1 MHCRKTAPEAGCRFQ
16 LTRYIGE
23 REHTSV
29 VELVG
34 PDRED
39 VGGAGSQTGDSQVLA
54 WTTGWKSSMFRE
66 IVHLGM
72 R

>member
-39 VGGAGSQTGDSQVLA
+39 VGGQGV
-54 WTTGWKSSMFRE
+54 KRE
-66 IVHLGM
+66 IPRFLLGQLGG
-72 R
+72 RAACLGRLCI